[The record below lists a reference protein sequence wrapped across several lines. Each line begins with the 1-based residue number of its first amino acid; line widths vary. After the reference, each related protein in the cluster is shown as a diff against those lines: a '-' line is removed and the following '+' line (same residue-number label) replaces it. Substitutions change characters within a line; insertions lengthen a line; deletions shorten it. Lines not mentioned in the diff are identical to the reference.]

1 MVRLKNKGIFIFAI
15 LCILLMIIIYVVP
28 GVGNLMKVSYVA
40 EYGELSI
47 YNDTTGYMVR
57 NESVY

>member
-28 GVGNLMKVSYVA
+28 GVGNMMKVSYVA

-47 YNDTTGYMVR
+47 YDDTT
-57 NESVY
+57 